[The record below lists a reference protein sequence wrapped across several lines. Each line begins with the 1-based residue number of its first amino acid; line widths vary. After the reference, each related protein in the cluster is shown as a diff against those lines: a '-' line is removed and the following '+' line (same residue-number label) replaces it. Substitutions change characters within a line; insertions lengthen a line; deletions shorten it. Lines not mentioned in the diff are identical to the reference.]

1 MYLGMG
7 QVMYPN
13 IGWVMVYP
21 PTNPTNGPVYLC
33 SHGLHEIPAK
43 QPVQRDDTEF
53 SSHSLSRNI
62 LKRQKPR
69 KLFLFN
75 MNHGILHTKSGPS
88 QQEATKSAPWG
99 DTETPLP
106 VNIISL
112 WKSKKNYGA
121 FSFEYNLHLG
131 ILVRLPWNIHDLV
144 RKKRLHLV
152 QGFPSAAQPMEMA
165 MVIKGTSSIIGLV

>member
-1 MYLGMG
+1 
-7 QVMYPN
+7 
-13 IGWVMVYP
+13 
-21 PTNPTNGPVYLC
+21 
-33 SHGLHEIPAK
+33 
-43 QPVQRDDTEF
+43 
-53 SSHSLSRNI
+53 
-62 LKRQKPR
+62 
-69 KLFLFN
+69 

-131 ILVRLPWNIHDLV
+131 ILVRLPWNLHDLV
-144 RKKRLHLV
+144 RI
-152 QGFPSAAQPMEMA
+152 QAPF
-165 MVIKGTSSIIGLV
+165 SSGISQRSLPWKWPW